1 MKGGWI
7 FICLACMLLFEK
19 IKRNTHTHTHT
30 LSLHLLSIKMIKRL
44 GHFATEK

>member
-1 MKGGWI
+1 MKGRWI
-7 FICLACMLLFEK
+7 FICLACMMLFEK

-44 GHFATEK
+44 GHFANEK